1 MPNYKTHSIHGEVI
15 LPNIDKRIEIDKEYL
30 KIFCMGPDSM
40 ITTDYKIFDYQHYN
54 NVKQYFETLLK
65 LIKENKLQDN
75 SVVMSFLY
83 GQIDHYI
90 LDIVMHP
97 LIYYMTEDMPKQN
110 MLNPH
115 GIIEMWIDEYVLKKF
130 NEDEAYSYKKLNIN
144 DNDLKKIIN
153 ELYKEVYNDNF
164 VYTKYKNGIKMINMF
179 DTLIRKNGIKIAP
192 LITKLL
198 NIGDITYHNNFDQ
211 VLPYLNL
218 DNEIW
223 YNPETGE
230 VSHESF
236 DDLWKKSQEESLE
249 TIEDINNYLYLD
261 KPIHNPYIL
270 NNVSYNTGLP
280 CEDGQH
286 FQYVKKYKKDY

>member
-130 NEDEAYSYKKLNIN
+130 NKDEAYSYKKLNIN

-164 VYTKYKNGIKMINMF
+164 VYIKYKNGIKMINMF

-249 TIEDINNYLYLD
+249 TIEDINKYLYLD

-280 CEDGQH
+280 CEEGQH
-286 FQYVKKYKKDY
+286 FRYVKKYKKDY